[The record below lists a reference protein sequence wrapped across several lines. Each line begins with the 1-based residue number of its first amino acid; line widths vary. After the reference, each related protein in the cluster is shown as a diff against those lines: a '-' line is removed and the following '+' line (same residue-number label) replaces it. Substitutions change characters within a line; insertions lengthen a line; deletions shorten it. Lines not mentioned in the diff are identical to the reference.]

1 MKKILFILAVIFTF
15 GTSASLAQTDSS
27 STVDSTFYLIKKT
40 DGGEFYGFI
49 LSDDGREILLK
60 TVNIGKIYISKSDIE
75 SITVI
80 KTEKINADGTV
91 KYENFRATG
100 PFTTRY
106 YFTTNA
112 LPIEKGENYAMIHLY
127 GPEVHFAIN
136 DNFSLGVMSTWIAS
150 PIALAAKYSFDSE
163 TDVHFSL
170 GTIVGSSGYLLN
182 AQAFGGLHW
191 ATVTKGDREK
201 NISLSAGVAYA
212 RLGENWGD
220 TYIGSKYQYSYSSY
234 SSGYEYQI
242 PYESRDEVSEALYG
256 TTYTSYSNE
265 SYFYKDGNKINP
277 SGVIGISGIAPVGKK
292 ASFIFD
298 ALAFIRKAQTL
309 SYVDTTLSNFQYS
322 NSDNTQTYTEDITIG
337 KGVLSNGFRP
347 AIILMPGM
355 RFNNKRDRSF
365 QVALSGV
372 VYVNDAGYVSAFP
385 APMVSWL
392 RQF

>member
-1 MKKILFILAVIFTF
+1 MKKILFLLALIFTF
-15 GTSASLAQTDSS
+15 GTSVSLAQTDSS
-27 STVDSTFYLIKKT
+27 STFDSTFYLVKKT

-80 KTEKINADGTV
+80 ETEKVNSDGTV
-91 KYENFRATG
+91 KYEDYRATG

-127 GPEVHFAIN
+127 GPEVHFAVN
-136 DNFSLGVMSTWIAS
+136 DNFSIGVMATWIAS

-163 TDVHFSL
+163 TDVHYSL

-201 NISLSAGVAYA
+201 NISFSAGVAYA
-212 RLGENWGD
+212 RMGENFGD
-220 TYIGSKYQYSYSSY
+220 TYIGEKYLYRYSYYGSESQYEVPYDAHDELRNAIYGTSYSS
-234 SSGYEYQI
+234 SDQ
-242 PYESRDEVSEALYG
+242 
-256 TTYTSYSNE
+256 
-265 SYFYKDGNKINP
+265 YFYKDANKINP
-277 SGVIGISGIAPVGKK
+277 SGVIGIAGIAPVGKK

-298 ALAFIRKAQTL
+298 AMAFIRKAPTV
-309 SYVDTTLSNFQYS
+309 SYTDTTLYNFQYS
-322 NSDNTQTYTEDITIG
+322 NYNNTQSFTEDLTIG
-337 KGVLSNGFRP
+337 KGSLETGFKP
-347 AIILMPGM
+347 TIILMPGM
-355 RFNNKRDRSF
+355 RFNNKRNRSF

-372 VYVNDAGYVSAFP
+372 VYVNDQGNVTAFP